1 MMRSTEMSMDDQ
13 IRSIHHKYQIPEDE
27 AKEILSRGF
36 RFNDVDKAALL
47 SCLSGKTAGEILDM
61 RKDDP
66 WAASKRN
73 SALTRKIYSKRY
85 IAHRADRLHRFYGMD
100 AKIAETLPF
109 RRLPEPLAPPRLPH
123 RTAHRQPDGK
133 HRQSTQQ
140 VHEMG
145 SLRPAEIRHQRR
157 DLQVLDR

>member
-13 IRSIHHKYQIPEDE
+13 IRSIHHKYQISEDE

-66 WAASKRN
+66 WGRIEKKLG
-73 SALTRKIYSKRY
+73 LTPEIYSKRY
-85 IAHRADRLHRFYGMD
+85 IAHRADRLHRF
-100 AKIAETLPF
+100 
-109 RRLPEPLAPPRLPH
+109 
-123 RTAHRQPDGK
+123 
-133 HRQSTQQ
+133 
-140 VHEMG
+140 
-145 SLRPAEIRHQRR
+145 
-157 DLQVLDR
+157 

>member
-66 WAASKRN
+66 WGRIEKKLG
-73 SALTRKIYSKRY
+73 LTPDVNPSPSFLRHGCQESR
-85 IAHRADRLHRFYGMD
+85 D
-100 AKIAETLPF
+100 TPF

-145 SLRPAEIRHQRR
+145 SLRPAGIRHQRR